1 MPVSFGFAK
10 SNNTKTKRKL
20 IPSAIPTDGLQVYLD
35 AGNPNSYPGAGN
47 TWFDLSG
54 NNRHSTLYYDVTHD
68 KNSAAG
74 ALKFTTGW
82 TGDRLTS
89 SYISTQ
95 VPNLSTSNYTV
106 IAASR
111 YTDRTNDR
119 GRIVSGNGN
128 NWLMGHIGGAVNS
141 YFCEG
146 WVNNTAAASN
156 DIMWRIYTAT
166 GDYSGDSWG
175 LYVNNSQV
183 ALNNG
188 GVNGPNGL
196 VLGKGG
202 SGSNGST
209 NEPSKGEIAFLLV
222 WNRVLTEAERTAVYD
237 YFKNRFVVQDS
248 SLKLHLDASRSDSYS
263 GSGTTW
269 SDLSPSGNNVT
280 LNTTPTYSDGKLTFA
295 ESTYGTVANGSS
307 IIANSPY
314 TKSVWVKFNNL
325 NGFKNLISGN
335 DSSSHAFWAPAAW
348 EGRTNKVLAGHNG
361 TWTLIQS
368 SQTVETQKWYNLT
381 LTFSTTNGL
390 NLYINGQLEATN
402 SAATTNFNHSGG
414 PLYIGA
420 YAVLNNGFNGQLA
433 SALVYNKELSASEV
447 AQNYN
452 ASKAQF
458 YTEQFPASVS
468 GLQMWLK
475 ADSGVVD
482 ANGNSITL
490 DNTAVDVWTDQSTN
504 KKNARQSTAGSRPL
518 YRTNVVNGLPA
529 IQFDGTDDQMLLDGL
544 ATPDRNFSYFAVV
557 KPTKVAAAGHNSR
570 FMGSKISGG
579 TGINFGC
586 TTTQFWA
593 VLRDNAGTGPDITWG
608 TSQAFSDTILS
619 SVIMG
624 SSDTKLRVNRN
635 QIGTSSRTS
644 WSGTGASSEY
654 IGSDGVNTASSFGG
668 YICEILVFN
677 RELTNRE
684 LNQVEQYLAAKW
696 GISKAVTKDN
706 EGLVAH
712 WDAGNASSYS
722 GSGTTWNDLTGNGNH
737 ATFANTPAHI
747 PDSGGY
753 FNFTQSTSQRATVST
768 LTNMPIGD
776 SSVTIEA
783 WIKHGG
789 VANSAIVGW
798 GNYGSFA
805 QCQGLRADASSI
817 TWYNWGYDTG
827 TGNVLTAGQW
837 HHIVAKYDA
846 NTRTKQI
853 WVDGVLAN
861 STMASGPLNIAA
873 SNFTIGKA
881 YSTQYAQGGIA
892 SLKIYNRPISSE
904 EIVIKYNETKARF
917 ASFTPSNQGMSLW
930 LRADSGVLDAS
941 GNQISSHNTT
951 IATWRDKSGSGYDA
965 TQATDANRPLWYN
978 AANGQNNLPAIY
990 CDGTNRWLE
999 RREYLFT
1006 TAVTYFV
1013 VCKWADTTGRYWPFD
1028 AGGYYPYHFAVEQ
1041 HNSLN
1046 RVGLFTTENSWV
1058 TSLTPTAGAQMF
1070 AVTANAVS
1078 GATININTDVTFRR
1092 NKTTHTLSSNGQN
1105 GSTWRNYADASGKG
1119 FSVGR
1124 PTTLNALQ
1132 MKGQIYEII
1141 VYNRVLS
1148 ASERASVEDYL
1159 AAKWNIT

>member
-1 MPVSFGFAK
+1 MPLSFGATVGKTAAK
-10 SNNTKTKRKL
+10 KKNRLS
-20 IPSAIPTDGLQVYLD
+20 IPVTDSLVAYFD
-35 AGNPNSYPGAGN
+35 ANDPNSYPGAGAV
-47 TWFDLSG
+47 WQDLSSNKNAATLNSTIVGYANRYGGHLVMSADATNTPAQTTLSSALTTNTFTIMAWINPRSTQSAYAGIVIDRSVG
-54 NNRHSTLYYDVTHD
+54 NNGTGLQFSGDGNTTLRFIYNGTQYTFNTGIIVPANQWSLVTLVVTASNITPYINGTAGNVYTAAIGTVPLATLRLGWD
-68 KNSAAG
+68 NGAARVFQGKYGAALLYNKSLSAAEV
-74 ALKFTTGW
+74 
-82 TGDRLTS
+82 S
-89 SYISTQ
+89 S
-95 VPNLSTSNYTV
+95 
-106 IAASR
+106 
-111 YTDRTNDR
+111 
-119 GRIVSGNGN
+119 
-128 NWLMGHIGGAVNS
+128 M
-141 YFCEG
+141 
-146 WVNNTAAASN
+146 
-156 DIMWRIYTAT
+156 
-166 GDYSGDSWG
+166 
-175 LYVNNSQV
+175 
-183 ALNNG
+183 
-188 GVNGPNGL
+188 
-196 VLGKGG
+196 
-202 SGSNGST
+202 
-209 NEPSKGEIAFLLV
+209 
-222 WNRVLTEAERTAVYD
+222 YD
-237 YFKNRFVVQDS
+237 YFKTRYIVAGTN
-248 SLKLHLDASRSDSYS
+248 LKLHIDAGDSVSYS

-269 SDLSPSGNNVT
+269 SDISGSNNNVT
-280 LNTTPTYSDGKLTFA
+280 LSTTPTYSDGKLTFA

-314 TKSVWVKFNNL
+314 TKSVWVKFSNL

-335 DSSSHAFWAPAAW
+335 DSSSHAFWAPASW
-348 EGRTNKVLAGHNG
+348 DGRVNKVLAGHNG
-361 TWTLIQS
+361 TWTFIQS

-381 LTFSTTNGL
+381 LTFSTTNGFK
-390 NLYINGQLEATN
+390 LYINGQLEATN

-518 YRTNVVNGLPA
+518 YRTNVVNGLPG
-529 IQFDGTDDQMLLDGL
+529 IQFDGTDDEMLLDGL
-544 ATPDRNFSYFAVV
+544 VTPGSNLSYFAVV
-557 KPTKVAAAGHNSR
+557 KPTGSGAQGYEKRFFGSKVA
-570 FMGSKISGG
+570 GS

-586 TTTQFWA
+586 TTSKFYA
-593 VLRDNAGTGPDITWG
+593 VVRDNAGSSGDTSWG
-608 TSQAFSDTILS
+608 TSQAFGDTVLS
-619 SVIMG
+619 SVIMD
-624 SSDTKLRVNRN
+624 SSNTKLRVNRN
-635 QIGTSSRTS
+635 QVSTGIRTT
-644 WSGTGASSEY
+644 WSGTGASEY
-654 IGSDGVNTASSFGG
+654 IGSDGASPALRFQG

-677 RELTNRE
+677 RALTGRE

-696 GISKAVTKDN
+696 GISKAVDKDN

-712 WDAGNASSYS
+712 WDAGNTNSYS
-722 GSGTTWNDLTGNGNH
+722 GSGTTWSDLTGNGNH

-747 PDSGGY
+747 PDSRGY